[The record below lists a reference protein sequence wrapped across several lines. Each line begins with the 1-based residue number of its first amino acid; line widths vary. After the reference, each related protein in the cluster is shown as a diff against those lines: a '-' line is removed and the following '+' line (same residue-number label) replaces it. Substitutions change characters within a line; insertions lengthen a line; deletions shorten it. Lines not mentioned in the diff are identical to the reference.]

1 MRLWFFLIPSIS
13 VTLLTPRICRC
24 GRCTTP
30 CVTPLCRLKGRLCCS
45 KAANTFALVENVRAA
60 EVALAKYEP
69 EYRPIHVQ
77 VRQLQAEVRRLG
89 LEIEERNQD
98 LTRESRSDS
107 LSETE
112 IKDLEQ
118 RIVAHEAEKQTAQ
131 DRIPDDWEAARK
143 RYVELATASKKAS
156 AILS

>member
-1 MRLWFFLIPSIS
+1 M
-13 VTLLTPRICRC
+13 
-24 GRCTTP
+24 
-30 CVTPLCRLKGRLCCS
+30 CCS
-45 KAANTFALVENVRAA
+45 EAGNTFALVENVRAA

-118 RIVAHEAEKQTAQ
+118 RIAAHEAEKQTAQ